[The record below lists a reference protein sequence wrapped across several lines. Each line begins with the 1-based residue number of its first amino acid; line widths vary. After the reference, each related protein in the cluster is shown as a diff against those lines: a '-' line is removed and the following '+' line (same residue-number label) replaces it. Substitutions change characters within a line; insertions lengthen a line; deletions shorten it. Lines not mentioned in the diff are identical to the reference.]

1 MQNRPDKTIKRSHGR
16 FAKLACIFS
25 GSLNLDSFYL
35 TYVITTHLE
44 NRGKVTPAS
53 LSRMIA
59 KMMPKHSKFRNAIW
73 HGFSSPRVVD
83 KIYSS
88 AIQINSFGLIL
99 GQWRFSSRRIIPI
112 SYRFQLTSAIS
123 RGFYNPASYVCE
135 IDPMWVRQWIYD
147 REKLRKFIEIAL
159 EEKNLLR
166 KRMRDGVKF
175 EIFEVSE
182 NYRTKVW
189 KWKFVEI

>member
-1 MQNRPDKTIKRSHGR
+1 M
-16 FAKLACIFS
+16 
-25 GSLNLDSFYL
+25 
-35 TYVITTHLE
+35 
-44 NRGKVTPAS
+44 
-53 LSRMIA
+53 
-59 KMMPKHSKFRNAIW
+59 
-73 HGFSSPRVVD
+73 
-83 KIYSS
+83 
-88 AIQINSFGLIL
+88 
-99 GQWRFSSRRIIPI
+99 
-112 SYRFQLTSAIS
+112 
-123 RGFYNPASYVCE
+123 CE